1 MTRTYLVLVVLV
13 AAVLAAVPA
22 GVTAVDQSGYLVEH
36 TVTAPNEVTGGEE
49 FTISGDVTNRD
60 DSTVFIEV
68 TVDGTSVLTEAV
80 DPGETVEFEHAMQLE
95 DTGKQDVDV
104 EIYVA
109 GEHYTTETATVE
121 VTESEDGGL
130 LDVDLV
136 GSITEAIFYPF
147 KKLAEEL
154 VGLLTHLFASY
165 PQAQP
170 NPDVQELHRISLIVT
185 FALSTL
191 TVVVTGMLF
200 QIGPV
205 FGVSYQQ
212 ARMILPR
219 VLVALVFATVSP
231 FLLQYA
237 VDLAE
242 ALTLAFQPSDPGFLG
257 TIQLTGG
264 LVVIA
269 LLDAFLLAAVAAIFV
284 VRDVYIL
291 FAVAASPLIALGW
304 ALPYSRRFANSFIGV
319 FWAFLLIGPLD
330 MIVFRL
336 ILSLLQPNGVELPHW
351 LLAMGGF
358 AMLLGVPYMVLSTG
372 QAMAG
377 ALAGMVV
384 GATSTSILNR
394 DETGRDRDY
403 QRRHHQDRQN
413 ERDLIRRFTETSSRR
428 QRRNSSDSYYT
439 SQNINRR
446 TEPTESRDLQSN
458 PFWNKED
465 DEL

>member
-1 MTRTYLVLVVLV
+1 MTRKHLVLVVLV
-13 AAVLAAVPA
+13 AAMLAAVPA
-22 GVTAVDQSGYLVEH
+22 GVTAAGQSGYLVEH
-36 TVTAPNEVTGGEE
+36 TITSPNEVTAGEE

-80 DPGETVEFEHAMQLE
+80 GPGETVEFEYTMQLG
-95 DTGKQDVDV
+95 DTGEQNVNV

-109 GEHYTTETATVE
+109 GEPYTSKTVTIE
-121 VTESEDGGL
+121 VTESEDDGGL

-165 PQAQP
+165 PQVQP

-191 TVVVTGMLF
+191 TVIVTGVLF

-231 FLLQYA
+231 YLLQYA

-304 ALPYSRRFANSFIGV
+304 ALPYSRRFANSFIGL

-377 ALAGMVV
+377 ALVGMFAG
-384 GATSTSILNR
+384 ASTDHLPDRRSN
-394 DETGRDRDY
+394 RDRDQLENHRRSERQAIKRFVESDD
-403 QRRHHQDRQN
+403 QRK
-413 ERDLIRRFTETSSRR
+413 
-428 QRRNSSDSYYT
+428 RRNGS
-439 SQNINRR
+439 
-446 TEPTESRDLQSN
+446 
-458 PFWNKED
+458 
-465 DEL
+465 